1 MAELD
6 ALRLDK
12 RRLRAKFNRAAS
24 GYDEAAVLQHEV
36 AERMQE
42 RLDLI
47 KLKPRIVLDVGAG
60 TGFGSFSLLRRYR
73 GASVLAL
80 DLASEMLREIRRRS
94 GWLRRPL
101 LVGGDA
107 EDLPL
112 ADGRVDLVWSNLT
125 LQWCNELDRAFTEFR
140 RVMSPGGLLMFSTFG
155 PDTLKELRAAWA
167 AVDGGAHVSPFLDMH
182 DIGDALVRARFA
194 DPVMDVER
202 MTLTYATLHD
212 LMRDLK
218 QLGAHNALAGRS
230 RGLTGRRRLAALAD
244 AYERE
249 RRDGRLP
256 ATYEVVHGH
265 AWVTAKAQRQ
275 FATDDGIA
283 IPLDAVAG
291 RQRGPRRAAGGGL

>member
-112 ADGRVDLVWSNLT
+112 SDGRVDLLWSNLT
-125 LQWCNELDRAFTEFR
+125 LQWCNDLDRAFAEFR
-140 RVMSPGGLLMFSTFG
+140 RVMGPGGLLMFSTFG
-155 PDTLKELRAAWA
+155 PDTLKELRGAWA
-167 AVDGGAHVSPFLDMH
+167 QADRQTHVNAFIDMH
-182 DIGDALVRARFA
+182 DIGDALLRAGFA
-194 DPVMDVER
+194 DPVMDVETIT
-202 MTLTYATLHD
+202 MTYRDVRA

-218 QLGAHNALAGRS
+218 QIGAANATRGRP
-230 RGLTGRRRLAALAD
+230 RAMTGRGRLARVEA
-244 AYERE
+244 AYETS
-249 RRDGRLP
+249 RRPDGLLP
-256 ATYEVVHGH
+256 ATYEVVYGH
-265 AWVTAKAQRQ
+265 AWAPEGPPPARPPGRPVP
-275 FATDDGIA
+275 
-283 IPLDAVAG
+283 IPIRAG
-291 RQRGPRRAAGGGL
+291 D